1 MNITAQVNV
10 SKKDIFNAKS
20 GSISVKDVLGEQL
33 IATGAFIAA
42 DEGVRKGSGE
52 VCDIGYIVTDKGVV
66 GFSSDV
72 ALKSMPDFID
82 YLKDES
88 VNPDFSGVHISFDEH
103 EGKAGKFYTFSLI

>member
-20 GSISVKDVLGEQL
+20 GSISVKDVLDDQL
-33 IATGAFIAA
+33 IATGAFIAK

-66 GFSSDV
+66 GFSSEV
-72 ALKSMPDFID
+72 ALKAMPDFID
-82 YLKDES
+82 YITDECAS
-88 VNPDFSGVHISFDEH
+88 PDFAGVPISFDEH
-103 EGKAGKFYTFSLI
+103 DGKAGKFYTFSLI

>member
-20 GSISVKDVLGEQL
+20 GSILVKDVLDEQL
-33 IATGAFIAA
+33 IATGAFIAK

-72 ALKSMPDFID
+72 ALKAMPDFID
-82 YLKDES
+82 YLTDECAS
-88 VNPDFSGVHISFDEH
+88 PDFAGVPISFDEH
-103 EGKAGKFYTFSLI
+103 DGKSGKFYTFSLI